1 MHERGLAAAPIP
13 RRLAGCA
20 PHSRPDPHRPR
31 FEPSSSFVN
40 SSLPQPTFA
49 ALGHRIA
56 LAILLCLAGG
66 AVAASELEP
75 HPLAITR
82 GADTLAVQGEHFA
95 LTWNQARGGEL
106 SSIRLHDGVAWHE
119 LIEPGVRRT
128 TVPGLLLTASGQTAS
143 PAFGPGTIKALEEGP
158 DRVVIEAKAPL
169 RNEKG
174 KESGLVLTQVSTV
187 YPEGALFIDLTL
199 ELTEDAKPLSVER
212 ASIGVPVA
220 LGSYTLSFWHW
231 QKSAERGSG
240 FLEPQPMFTS
250 AYCPNMGVA
259 LGASGNLSN
268 QVQMTLESER
278 GLAAGSLVTTS
289 LKDGRS
295 LIYWLHPEQAPAFQL
310 KAPYR
315 YTNRLGIFLGRHP
328 THSRLTGSRLAYWI
342 EDPGSGMLYPSS
354 GAIQAMADCGATALV
369 LAESWR
375 KPGGDQLAP
384 ADPAAFAT
392 MQQELTAH
400 GLQCLVTVNPGGDG
414 RALGAAAR
422 AAGIDGF
429 LIERGSAHYPW
440 VAGGPGISFPAQAM
454 FDWGRELRRGLGP
467 SAILIQ
473 HSGLEVPDL
482 SLGLHMDGVA
492 FGTEQADWRAARS
505 TLANA
510 YLGGAAYAVPCPLL
524 TKDPMRTTRSLAI
537 ATATGSV
544 PLVPLG
550 FGPERSAYEARYA
563 LPLWQL
569 VRLVE
574 PGLGTEVHTTGIG
587 AVASASNVD
596 FWSTVYRSEEDT
608 ALLVT
613 ANLSTADQ
621 DSTGLSVNLQSLGMT
636 GEYDVQM
643 IEADAIDDLK
653 VTYLGRTKS
662 GHLRTNAIIRF
673 GVRGFLFTAGDTPPR
688 IASALDAAVGVGE
701 AFGGHQNP
709 GAPQALKAEP
719 VTGGISLHWEP
730 PAGGGPHAT
739 AYRIYRSKDP
749 GFGHPLEITVPGDVY
764 EETQFRDLS
773 AGPGERWTY
782 AIAARGVAGQ
792 EGAPSPSVTATAGSA
807 AFGWAFSDSTS
818 LRGFTPLAGV
828 FTWHDSA
835 YGHNCQPDP
844 VQLAVSLAPKAV
856 LTDGE
861 AGVVISGAGNLTTAG
876 LVVRSTGL
884 GSGYAL
890 ILGTTPGAELVLG
903 KLERDRV
910 APLATAARPRAR
922 TDHEAHSL
930 RLIADGPHLKGY
942 VDDQPLVTADDA
954 TYTQGRVG
962 VVALDGHVHFDNLT
976 VQPAAG
982 GGPSGGSP

>member
-1 MHERGLAAAPIP
+1 
-13 RRLAGCA
+13 
-20 PHSRPDPHRPR
+20 
-31 FEPSSSFVN
+31 VN
-40 SSLPQPTFA
+40 SSLLKPSRS
-49 ALGHRIA
+49 ALCQLFTLTL
-56 LAILLCLAGG
+56 LAIGTGG
-66 AVAASELEP
+66 RGQASELEP

-128 TVPGLLLTASGQTAS
+128 TVPGLLVTVGGETASS
-143 PAFGPGTIKALEEGP
+143 AFGPGEIKALEDGP
-158 DRVVIEAKAPL
+158 ERVVIHSKASL

-174 KESGLVLTQVSTV
+174 KESGLVLTQVSTI

-199 ELTEDAKPLSVER
+199 ELPAGAKPLSVER

-231 QKSAERGSG
+231 QKSADRGSG

-259 LGASGNLSN
+259 LGANGNLSN
-268 QVQMTLESER
+268 QVQMALEAER
-278 GLAAGSLVTTS
+278 GLAMALVTTS
-289 LKDGRS
+289 LRDGRS
-295 LIYWLHPEQAPAFQL
+295 LIYWLHPEQAGAFEL

-315 YTNRLGIFLGRHP
+315 YTNRLDLFLGRHP
-328 THSRLTGSRLAYWI
+328 THSRLTGARLAYWI
-342 EDPGSGMLYPSS
+342 EDQGEGLLYPSP
-354 GAIQAMADCGATALV
+354 GAIQAMAECGASALV
-369 LAESWR
+369 LADTWR
-375 KPGGDQLAP
+375 KPGGDPLAP
-384 ADPAAFAT
+384 ADSAAFAA
-392 MQQELTAH
+392 MQAELEAR

-429 LIERGSAHYPW
+429 LIERGTAHLPW
-440 VAGGPGISFPAQAM
+440 VAGPPGTTFPAQAM
-454 FDWGRELRRGLGP
+454 FEWGRELRRGLGP
-467 SAILIQ
+467 DAILIQ

-482 SLGLHMDGVA
+482 SLGLSMDGVA

-510 YLGGAAYAVPCPLL
+510 YLGGASYAVPCPLL

-550 FGPERSAYEARYA
+550 FGAERSAYEARYA

-569 VRLVE
+569 ARLVE
-574 PGLGTEVHTTGIG
+574 PGLGTEVRTTGIG

-596 FWSTVYRSEEDT
+596 FWSTVYRSEGDA

-621 DSTGLSVNLQSLGMT
+621 DSTGLQLNLKALGMT

-653 VTYLGRTKS
+653 VTYLGRSKS
-662 GHLRTNAIIRF
+662 GHLKTNAIVRF
-673 GVRGFLFTAGDTPPR
+673 GLRGFLFTAGDTPSR

-701 AFGGHQNP
+701 AYGGHRNP
-709 GAPQALKAEP
+709 AAPHGLEAKP
-719 VTGGISLHWEP
+719 VTGGIALHWEP
-730 PAGGGPHAT
+730 PAGGGPHVA
-739 AYRIYRSKDP
+739 AYRVYRSKDP
-749 GFGHPLEITVPGDVY
+749 EFRHPLEVTVPGDVY

-773 AGPGERWTY
+773 VAPGERWTY

-792 EGAPSPSVTATAGSA
+792 EGPPSPSATATAARA
-807 AFGWAFSDSTS
+807 AFGWGFTDSAS
-818 LRGFTPLAGV
+818 VRGFTPLAGS
-828 FTWHDSA
+828 FAWHDSA

-844 VQLAVSLAPKAV
+844 VQLAVSLAPKVELA
-856 LTDGE
+856 DGE
-861 AGVVISGAGNLTTAG
+861 AAVVFSGAGSLSSGG
-876 LVVRSTGL
+876 LLVRSTGL

-890 ILGTTPGAELVLG
+890 VLGTTPGAELVLG

-910 APLATAARPRAR
+910 TPLATAASPRSRA
-922 TDHEAHSL
+922 DQEAHVL
-930 RLIADGPHLKGY
+930 RLVVDGPHLKGY
-942 VDDQPLVTADDA
+942 VDDRPLVTADDA
-954 TYTQGRVG
+954 TYGQGRVG
-962 VVALDGHVHFDNLT
+962 VIALEGHVHFDNLT

-982 GGPSGGSP
+982 GGPPGGSP